1 MIEQNKVKTDVE
13 YSHPETLVVN
23 ISLSGHILTGSD
35 FSLENPE
42 EGDDWGWD
50 Y

>member
-1 MIEQNKVKTDVE
+1 MKDQNKSKAVIE
-13 YSHPETLVVN
+13 YLHPEILVVN

-50 Y
+50 